1 MEEIKQKDSLTKEDL
16 ALLYD
21 TSTSIHAIRDM
32 DEMLRSIMARI
43 KAVFHI
49 EGASIALHDAD
60 RNEFYFIRTVE
71 KEKDRDYVKMQKM
84 RFPDHLGVAGW
95 VLRENRPVII
105 PDVSKDDRFY
115 KGLNHKEE
123 FVTKS
128 MICVPLR
135 TRKGLLGV
143 LYALNKL
150 EGEFTDKEARL
161 LEILSGTVAVSIEN
175 ARLYGELKQHAR
187 SLEQENR
194 MLKSEVQEHFN
205 LQGVIGSSP
214 AMRRIF
220 ALIDK
225 VIDTT
230 TSVLIQGETGT
241 GKELIARVIHYSGPL
256 KDRPFVVENCGALAE
271 NLLESELFGHVR
283 GAFTGAITD
292 KKGLFEQANGGTVFL
307 DEIGEMSSA
316 MQVKLLRVLQEG
328 QLRPVG
334 GSRQININVRLIAST
349 NRDLGEEVKKGN
361 FREDL
366 FYRVSVF
373 PVTLPP
379 LRERREDIPM
389 LAAHFLKKSAGKLK
403 RPAARLTPHAMNLLS
418 QFDWPGNVR
427 ELENEIERAV
437 TLAGN
442 EREIS
447 EEHLSEKIKALSEK
461 GVLIQE
467 TDGTLKEVTE
477 RIEQRIVSET
487 LQKTRGNRSQA
498 ARMLGLTRQGLL
510 NKIAR
515 YNINL

>member
-1 MEEIKQKDSLTKEDL
+1 
-16 ALLYD
+16 
-21 TSTSIHAIRDM
+21 
-32 DEMLRSIMARI
+32 
-43 KAVFHI
+43 
-49 EGASIALHDAD
+49 
-60 RNEFYFIRTVE
+60 
-71 KEKDRDYVKMQKM
+71 
-84 RFPDHLGVAGW
+84 VAGW

-105 PDVSKDDRFY
+105 PDVSKDNRFY
-115 KGLNHKEE
+115 KGLNHKED

-161 LEILSGTVAVSIEN
+161 LEILSGTVAISIEN
-175 ARLYGELKQHAR
+175 ARLYGELKQYAS

-194 MLKSEVQEHFN
+194 ILKSEVQERFN

-214 AMRRIF
+214 AMRLVF

-241 GKELIARVIHYSGPL
+241 GKELVARVIHYNGPL
-256 KDRPFVVENCGALAE
+256 KDKPFVVENCGALSE
-271 NLLESELFGHVR
+271 NLLESELFGHVK
-283 GAFTGAITD
+283 GAFTGAIAD
-292 KKGLFEQANGGTVFL
+292 KKGLFEQADGGTVFL

-316 MQVKLLRVLQEG
+316 MQVKLLRVLQGG
-328 QLRPVG
+328 QLRRVG
-334 GSRQININVRLIAST
+334 GSRQIHINVRLIAST
-349 NRDLGEEVKKGN
+349 NRNLEEEVKKGN

-366 FYRVSVF
+366 FYRISVF

-379 LRERREDIPM
+379 LRERREDIPL
-389 LAAHFLKKSAGKLK
+389 LAAHFLKKYTKKLK
-403 RPAARLTPHAMNLLS
+403 RPAVRLTLHAIDLLS

-437 TLAGN
+437 TLAGK
-442 EREIS
+442 EREIT

-461 GVLIQE
+461 GILIPE
-467 TDGTLKEVTE
+467 ANGTLKEVTE
-477 RIEQRIVSET
+477 RIEQRIVLET

-515 YNINL
+515 YNISL

>member
-1 MEEIKQKDSLTKEDL
+1 M
-16 ALLYD
+16 
-21 TSTSIHAIRDM
+21 
-32 DEMLRSIMARI
+32 
-43 KAVFHI
+43 
-49 EGASIALHDAD
+49 
-60 RNEFYFIRTVE
+60 
-71 KEKDRDYVKMQKM
+71 
-84 RFPDHLGVAGW
+84 
-95 VLRENRPVII
+95 
-105 PDVSKDDRFY
+105 
-115 KGLNHKEE
+115 
-123 FVTKS
+123 
-128 MICVPLR
+128 
-135 TRKGLLGV
+135 
-143 LYALNKL
+143 
-150 EGEFTDKEARL
+150 
-161 LEILSGTVAVSIEN
+161 
-175 ARLYGELKQHAR
+175 
-187 SLEQENR
+187 
-194 MLKSEVQEHFN
+194 
-205 LQGVIGSSP
+205 
-214 AMRRIF
+214 
-220 ALIDK
+220 
-225 VIDTT
+225 
-230 TSVLIQGETGT
+230 
-241 GKELIARVIHYSGPL
+241 